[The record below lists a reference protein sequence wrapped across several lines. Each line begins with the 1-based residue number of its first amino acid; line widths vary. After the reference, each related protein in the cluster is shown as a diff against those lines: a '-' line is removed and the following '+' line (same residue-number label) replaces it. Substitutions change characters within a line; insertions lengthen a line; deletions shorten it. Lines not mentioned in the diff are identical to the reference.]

1 MTRTR
6 KLGRTTL
13 LALGTGTSI
22 ACVCMLGVAMIRAT
36 APGLWSVV
44 VVAAAYAVC
53 RCLAGVLAHLVKT
66 VPSGAGMFAFVARA
80 WGPVAG
86 VAAIA
91 PYAILMVVLGGLEA
105 LVAGHLLKRWLP
117 MPASFTAVV
126 LLASSYVV
134 CVTGVRLSSR
144 VQAVAT
150 WLLVAGIAIATG
162 HLLVDSAGTV
172 AWVDR
177 LLVPPPS
184 PAAFASAVGQ
194 AIFLFMG
201 FELLC
206 TQIESSDVPTVS
218 WALRRTVLVLA
229 ILYGFVLLAV
239 SGHAVSMSSGPGIAG
254 LLPEFTGASGDAASL
269 VMLVVCLLASMTSL
283 NGAFMGVSRLI
294 ATMARQRVLPPAL
307 GIIHVPALVPRRALT
322 VLLALCAVAAVAIDC
337 FGSHR
342 VVIHAASISAATLY
356 ALALLVRGR
365 PPFALTNAPRAAG
378 AAFME
383 KALAGVLLAIAA
395 GVLVEAGDSIWA
407 VSTLLAM
414 TLGAGLLAAL
424 RLRRGSRRAFRIR
437 EAA

>member
-1 MTRTR
+1 
-6 KLGRTTL
+6 
-13 LALGTGTSI
+13 
-22 ACVCMLGVAMIRAT
+22 
-36 APGLWSVV
+36 
-44 VVAAAYAVC
+44 
-53 RCLAGVLAHLVKT
+53 
-66 VPSGAGMFAFVARA
+66 
-80 WGPVAG
+80 
-86 VAAIA
+86 
-91 PYAILMVVLGGLEA
+91 
-105 LVAGHLLKRWLP
+105 
-117 MPASFTAVV
+117 
-126 LLASSYVV
+126 
-134 CVTGVRLSSR
+134 
-144 VQAVAT
+144 
-150 WLLVAGIAIATG
+150 
-162 HLLVDSAGTV
+162 
-172 AWVDR
+172 
-177 LLVPPPS
+177 
-184 PAAFASAVGQ
+184 
-194 AIFLFMG
+194 
-201 FELLC
+201 
-206 TQIESSDVPTVS
+206 
-218 WALRRTVLVLA
+218 
-229 ILYGFVLLAV
+229 
-239 SGHAVSMSSGPGIAG
+239 
-254 LLPEFTGASGDAASL
+254 
-269 VMLVVCLLASMTSL
+269 MTSL

-424 RLRRGSRRAFRIR
+424 RLRRGSRRAFPIR